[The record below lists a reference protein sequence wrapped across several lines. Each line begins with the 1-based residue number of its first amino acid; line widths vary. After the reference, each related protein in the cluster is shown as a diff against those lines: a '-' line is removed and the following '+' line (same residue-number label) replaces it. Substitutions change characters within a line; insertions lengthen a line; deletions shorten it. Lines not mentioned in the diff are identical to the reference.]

1 LSARGII
8 IIQRKKG
15 NKMATIDS
23 FHKRVLRLEVL
34 TVLKWAFFIGLTL
47 MAYNKYEES
56 KKEKK

>member
-1 LSARGII
+1 
-8 IIQRKKG
+8 
-15 NKMATIDS
+15 MATIDS
-23 FHKRVLRLEVL
+23 LHKRVLRLEVL